1 MISHLLNQHKVI
13 PEVPTDH
20 PPTNWEAALDWLP
33 PILLFLASGFITTF
47 VGATAG
53 ACAGAVAA
61 TKIAERSRRE
71 SLRIQDLRMNNS
83 AVVLSAAIAIQS
95 LRYKKKLTKD
105 MIAQYLQDR
114 TTYKNYLK
122 DLSNGKIVSP
132 VKLIYDFF
140 ILPLLNNETDEL
152 KKLLVNEISPE
163 VKTIKKVLQLCGSL
177 HSLERCIEQRTAE
190 IERLEALR
198 GNLSDDLC
206 ASKYFVI
213 PDKFGNID
221 ERYFS
226 TMNSIKLQLD
236 SSIYFP
242 VCVVEELSERG
253 MEIARQIGKEK
264 QSATTW
270 SFSGPEFKGLIPDKS
285 EFPD

>member
-83 AVVLSAAIAIQS
+83 AVVLSAAIASHS
-95 LRYKKKLTKD
+95 LTYKKQLTKD
-105 MIAQYLQDR
+105 MIIQYLQDR

-132 VKLIYDFF
+132 VKLRYDFC
-140 ILPLLNNETDEL
+140 ILPPLNNDADEL

-163 VKTIKKVLQLCGSL
+163 MKTIKKVLQLCRSL

-190 IERLEALR
+190 IEKLEALR
-198 GNLSDDLC
+198 GNSSDDLY
-206 ASKYFVI
+206 ASKYFGI

-236 SSIYFP
+236 SSIYFS

-253 MEIARQIGKEK
+253 TEIARQIGKEK